1 MEWWTPCDEDLS
13 KGISWA
19 ELREVLRLRGSR
31 SLSTESTNPC
41 AARCWSPWGISA
53 PSRPMLRPSSFREQN
68 VKQNGNF
75 CGVPLWTHSFDWWFH
90 NVSYIFPML
99 YPRAGMNDDP
109 NWLSRSFT
117 DFWDG
122 WLNTSQF
129 LSRHLRPSL
138 LDLAARSNPRLVSL
152 HVVQNV

>member
-1 MEWWTPCDEDLS
+1 MYIIYNYIYISIHMEWWTPCDEDLS

-41 AARCWSPWGISA
+41 AARCWWPWGISA

-75 CGVPLWTHSFDWWFH
+75 CGVPLGHTHLIDGFIMFH
-90 NVSYIFPML
+90 IFFQCYILELEWMMIPTDFH
-99 YPRAGMNDDP
+99 D
-109 NWLSRSFT
+109 LSRTFEMG
-117 DFWDG
+117 G
-122 WLNTSQF
+122 WT
-129 LSRHLRPSL
+129 P
-138 LDLAARSNPRLVSL
+138 VSSYPGIWGR
-152 HVVQNV
+152 VS

>member
-41 AARCWSPWGISA
+41 AARCWWPWGISA

-68 VKQNGNF
+68 VQKNGNF
-75 CGVPLWTHSFDWWFH
+75 CGVPLWTHSFDRWFH

-109 NWLSRSFT
+109 NWLSRTFEMG
-117 DFWDG
+117 G
-122 WLNTSQF
+122 WAPVLIQAFEAESP
-129 LSRHLRPSL
+129 RI
-138 LDLAARSNPRLVSL
+138 DLAARSNQS
-152 HVVQNV
+152 VQNV